1 MEKILVTGGTSYIG
15 KHCIAQL
22 LEKGYDVRT
31 TVRDI
36 KKADVIKSDI
46 KKYLNKE
53 FEFEVFE
60 ADLIKDEGWNEA
72 IKGCDAI
79 FHIAGPF
86 PFEVTVSEAEQ
97 IAPHVDGAL
106 RIFNI
111 AKETNVN
118 RVVMM
123 SSVAAAYMGKPGETN
138 IDETKWTNENT
149 KDIDSY
155 TKSIVLKEKA
165 AWEFLEQND
174 VIKLTVINPSVV
186 IGPGIGEP
194 TQAGSLVFFQK
205 LITKEMP
212 VAPPFKLGL
221 VDVRDVAKMFIGAL
235 EKDDS
240 IGKRILL
247 AENTYWIKEYCQ
259 MLINIGHKAPTFTPP
274 EFLVK
279 FLSNFD
285 KALKSIV
292 PLLGVDMK
300 INTELAKSLLDFEPI
315 PIQKT
320 IKDTSNYINNYN

>member
-1 MEKILVTGGTSYIG
+1 MRYYYIVLILLLLGNNYGHSQGAQQFGKIFKKSENQPPVADAG
-15 KHCIAQL
+15 
-22 LEKGYDVRT
+22 D
-31 TVRDI
+31 DI
-36 KKADVIKSDI
+36 KAAPGSTINISGKKSGDPNGDVLQFEWLLPPSLMAKENYTYDDTDTVKTHKGNNRSINVIKT
-46 KKYLNKE
+46 YTETFLL
-53 FEFEVFE
+53 
-60 ADLIKDEGWNEA
+60 DLPI
-72 IKGCDAI
+72 
-79 FHIAGPF
+79 
-86 PFEVTVSEAEQ
+86 S
-97 IAPHVDGAL
+97 L
-106 RIFNI
+106 
-111 AKETNVN
+111 
-118 RVVMM
+118 
-123 SSVAAAYMGKPGETN
+123 
-138 IDETKWTNENT
+138 
-149 KDIDSY
+149 
-155 TKSIVLKEKA
+155 SIGSKH
-165 AWEFLEQND
+165 

-235 EKDDS
+235 ENDDS

-274 EFLVK
+274 AFLVK